1 MHLTRPRM
9 KSKRSPARD
18 AAEIREYQ
26 ILPAEKIFPLRRK
39 MLLRLAASLTK
50 KAKPSPRNPA
60 QP

>member
-1 MHLTRPRM
+1 M
-9 KSKRSPARD
+9 KPKRTPARS
-18 AAEIREYQ
+18 AAEIQEYK

-50 KAKPSPRNPA
+50 KVKPSPRNPA